1 MKGDCRMVIVLGFIA
16 YVVVF
21 LFLWGLCAGGCWN
34 SKADEDTE
42 QGQWLCDYN
51 RRQGKN
57 VF

>member
-1 MKGDCRMVIVLGFIA
+1 MVIVLGFIA

-42 QGQWLCDYN
+42 QGQWLCEYN
-51 RRQGKN
+51 SRQGKN